1 MKKLYSIALLCLFY
15 TPYLFSQNQ
24 SENRYYHRSHFDEN
38 QKPTDNETSNNF
50 SGQSGTGANIDVVY
64 HRANWRLNPD
74 SAKAIKGDVT
84 TYFKTIAP
92 NVSVITFDLRQS
104 SFNNANLIVRYHG
117 TTCTRTLSAS
127 NVLSITLP
135 AAIAANNTLD
145 SVTISY
151 YGVPP
156 AASGAAQ
163 GFQIGVT
170 SPGSQ
175 NYINTLSESYEDRDW
190 WPCKADMQDKID
202 SMDIIVNTP
211 WTGADTFWVATNGK
225 LIDSTI
231 SAGRRTFTFK
241 NRYPMASYLVSL
253 GVARYNR
260 YYRGT
265 VNVGGDLVP
274 IVYYLFRG
282 KTTTQ
287 YNAILTS
294 MDYMTTLLVEFSN
307 MFGLYPFRKEKHG
320 FYEGL
325 QGAGGMEHQTF
336 SAMATSTLNSRQ
348 TLTHE
353 LIHQWFGDK
362 VTFSTWADLWLAEG
376 FARYGEVLAGEI
388 LPATGVN
395 PLTEL
400 SNARNAARSNTTTP
414 TRITSFANSNAVWSS
429 NNASA
434 TYDRGCMVVSMLR
447 ALAGDDKFYEAC
459 RNYLN
464 ETSGSGFKSA
474 NTDSLKNNFNSV
486 LGTDLTPFFNDY
498 VLGTGHPTYTIH
510 WQPKVGGG
518 IYVSV
523 GGQTRTA
530 GSTVAYFNSPIVLR
544 VQGSGGQDTSIVFY
558 DLTDGNFASG
568 NLAMAGNGIS
578 APVGGNRLLFPLSF
592 TPTTVTFDPGLKTL
606 GGGSTLQV
614 STLDLQVINFEV
626 NATANGN
633 NAMLLLD
640 DNSNNA
646 SIILQRSN
654 NGVDFTDLGTMTLAA
669 GNQTGKQYIF
679 KDLNPL
685 KGTNFY
691 RATFKSVDGATN
703 YSRIVKINS
712 NTPAFFSI
720 VKNPVIN
727 GRLELYSPVDAGNSV
742 QTFAIYDASGKLVQK
757 ENRTI
762 TSQNISIDINKL
774 SKGSY
779 ILSIGNETQKS
790 IQFIVQ

>member
-1 MKKLYSIALLCLFY
+1 MKKLYPIALLCLLY
-15 TPYLFSQNQ
+15 SPSLFSQNQ
-24 SENRYYHRSHFDEN
+24 PESRYYHRSHFDEN
-38 QKPTDNETSNNF
+38 QKPTNNETSNNF
-50 SGQSGTGANIDVVY
+50 TGQSGTGSNIDVVY

-117 TTCTRTLSAS
+117 ATCTRTLSAA

-211 WTGADTFWVATNGK
+211 WNGADTFWVATNGK
-225 LIDSTI
+225 LLDSTI

-241 NRYPMASYLVSL
+241 TRYPIASYLVSL

-282 KTTTQ
+282 KTTAQ

-307 MFGLYPFRKEKHG
+307 RFGLYPFRKEKHG

-325 QGAGGMEHQTF
+325 EGAGGMEHQTF
-336 SAMATSTLNSRQ
+336 SAMATGSLNNRQ

-353 LIHQWFGDK
+353 LMHQWFGDK

-376 FARYGEVLAGEI
+376 FARYSEVLAGEI
-388 LPATGVN
+388 LPVTGVN

-400 SNARNAARSNTTTP
+400 SAARSAARSNTGTP
-414 TRITSFANSNAVWSS
+414 TRITSFSNSNLVWA
-429 NNASA
+429 NTNASA
-434 TYDRGCMVVSMLR
+434 TYDRGCMVISMLR
-447 ALAGDDKFYEAC
+447 TLSGDNKFYEAC
-459 RNYLN
+459 RNYLS
-464 ETSGSGFKSA
+464 ETTGSGFKSA

-614 STLDLQVINFEV
+614 STLDLQVVNFEV

-640 DNSNNA
+640 DNTNNA

-654 NGVDFTDLGTMTLAA
+654 NGADFTDLGTMTLVA
-669 GNQTGKQYIF
+669 GSQTGKQYIF

-685 KGTNFY
+685 KGSNFY
-691 RATFKSVDGATN
+691 RANFKSVDGATN

-712 NTPAFFSI
+712 NAPAFFSI

-757 ENRTI
+757 EIRTI
-762 TSQNISIDINKL
+762 ASQNISIDINNL